1 LVDAHL
7 LNIALLPLLVM
18 GPQAYQRQLLLEKI
32 MDENEK
38 TAQLLAQRQF
48 IQEQR
53 KAANMN
59 ASLHRNK
66 VNQLMESMK
75 NIHNIEKLAPG
86 GTVDVSALTAQLGSL

>member
-1 LVDAHL
+1 
-7 LNIALLPLLVM
+7 
-18 GPQAYQRQLLLEKI
+18 
-32 MDENEK
+32 MDENDK

-53 KAANMN
+53 KVANMN
-59 ASLHRNK
+59 ASMHRNK

-86 GTVDVSALTAQLGSL
+86 GTVDVSALTAQLGNL

>member
-1 LVDAHL
+1 LYAVFVLPA
-7 LNIALLPLLVM
+7 LPLWARLCSPATPPVT
-18 GPQAYQRQLLLEKI
+18 QL
-32 MDENEK
+32 
-38 TAQLLAQRQF
+38 

-53 KAANMN
+53 KAANMT

-86 GTVDVSALTAQLGSL
+86 GSVDASALTSQLQKL

>member
-1 LVDAHL
+1 M
-7 LNIALLPLLVM
+7 LLVAY
-18 GPQAYQRQLLLEKI
+18 QAYQRQLLLEKI

-38 TAQLLAQRQF
+38 TAQLLAQRRF

-53 KAANMN
+53 KAANMT

-75 NIHNIEKLAPG
+75 SSHNIEKLAPG
-86 GTVDVSALTAQLGSL
+86 GTVDLAALTGQLKK